1 MEIKETSGRCDR
13 KHVTIG
19 IGLPP
24 GYVPTS
30 GTVHSQRYPGEYMKK
45 IVRSSA
51 LLLGSITLVAA
62 CGSSSPKTTEAT
74 TETTVAG
81 GTETTVAGTE
91 AGTTVAG
98 GGTDTTVATQAGGAG
113 GKRACIILPDA
124 ESSGRWELGDRPALN
139 DAVKAAGF
147 EADIQNAQGDVAKYA
162 TIGDQQLT
170 KGCGVMI
177 LVDHKG
183 AASGVRDKAKAAG
196 VPVIAY
202 DRPIAGGSDYYV
214 SFDNTK
220 VGELE
225 GQTILDGLKAAG
237 KDPKTASVIY
247 GYGDPAD
254 GNAKMFKD
262 GAVKVLTA
270 AGVKPAAE
278 MTGTWDGEKAGTYFE
293 QAYTAVQGKVDAVL
307 APNDNNAASIITIL
321 DKNGKTAVVS
331 GQDASIAGLQNVLLG
346 KQTATVYKPFKVE
359 AKVAS
364 DLAIALL
371 KGEKKTADLKLEDGT
386 PFFASEPILVGP
398 DKVKDVIAAGD
409 AKYSEICTAEVKAA
423 CDKYGVK

>member
-1 MEIKETSGRCDR
+1 MNK
-13 KHVTIG
+13 
-19 IGLPP
+19 LF
-24 GYVPTS
+24 
-30 GTVHSQRYPGEYMKK
+30 
-45 IVRSSA
+45 RSSA
-51 LLLGSITLVAA
+51 LLLGSLTLVAA
-62 CGSSSPKTTEAT
+62 CGSKKAAVVETTVAT
-74 TETTVAG
+74 ETVETTVAAATGETTVAAPTAETTVAG
-81 GTETTVAGTE
+81 AK
-91 AGTTVAG
+91 AA
-98 GGTDTTVATQAGGAG
+98 DTTVAAAAAGA

-139 DAVKAAGF
+139 DAVTAAGF

-183 AASGVRDKAKAAG
+183 AAAGVRDKAKAAG
-196 VPVIAY
+196 TPVIAY
-202 DRPIAGGSDYYV
+202 DRPIEGGSDYYV

-225 GQTILDGLKAAG
+225 GQTVLDGLKAAG
-237 KDPKTASVIY
+237 KDPKTASVIF

-262 GAVKVLTA
+262 GAVAVLTA

-321 DKNGKTAVVS
+321 DKNGKTAAVS

-371 KGEKKTADLKLEDGT
+371 KGEKQEAPLKLADGT

-398 DKVKDVIAAGD
+398 DKVKDVVAAGD
-409 AKYSEICTAEVKAA
+409 AKAAELCTDAVKAA
-423 CDKYGVK
+423 CEKYGVK

>member
-1 MEIKETSGRCDR
+1 MNK
-13 KHVTIG
+13 
-19 IGLPP
+19 LF
-24 GYVPTS
+24 
-30 GTVHSQRYPGEYMKK
+30 
-45 IVRSSA
+45 RSSA
-51 LLLGSITLVAA
+51 LLLGSLTLVAA
-62 CGSSSPKTTEAT
+62 CGSKKAAVVETTVAT
-74 TETTVAG
+74 ETVETTVASATGETTVAAPTAETTVAG
-81 GTETTVAGTE
+81 AK
-91 AGTTVAG
+91 AA
-98 GGTDTTVATQAGGAG
+98 DTTVAAAAAPAGA

-139 DAVKAAGF
+139 DAVTAAGF

-183 AASGVRDKAKAAG
+183 AAAGVRDKAKAAG
-196 VPVIAY
+196 TPVIAY
-202 DRPIAGGSDYYV
+202 DRPIEGGSDYYV

-225 GQTILDGLKAAG
+225 GQTVLDGLKAAG
-237 KDPKTASVIY
+237 KDPKTASVIF

-262 GAVKVLTA
+262 GAVAVLTA

-321 DKNGKTAVVS
+321 DKNGKTAAVS

-371 KGEKKTADLKLEDGT
+371 KGEKQEAPLKLADGT

-398 DKVKDVIAAGD
+398 DKVKDVVAAGD
-409 AKYSEICTAEVKAA
+409 AKAAELCTDAVKAA
-423 CDKYGVK
+423 CEKYGVK